1 MKLYVPSRFG
11 YQRRVSRQIMVGSVP
26 VGGDAPIML
35 QSMCTTKTTDVAA
48 TVAQSIRM
56 IAVGCQLVRITAPG
70 VADAK
75 ALKDI
80 RTGLNAAGYAHVPLV
95 ADIHFMPAAALEAIE
110 HVEKVRINPGNFADK
125 KRFAVTDYS
134 DADYQGEVERV
145 RERFL
150 PLVRRAKTLGR
161 ALRIGTN
168 HGSLSDRI
176 MNRFG
181 DTPAG
186 MVESALEFCRFCRDE
201 GFHDLCISMKASNPK
216 VMVQAYRLLCAR
228 LDDFGIAYP
237 LHLGVTEAG
246 DGEDGRVKSAAGIGS
261 LLEDGI
267 GDTIRVSLTE
277 APEAEIP
284 VARALAQRYAGWRTR
299 SAPAGLPAEALDP
312 YQFNRPNAEIIRLG
326 ANIPLGGGLVPRVL
340 APASSTAPAGDPPAD
355 ILVDDHT
362 LWALKAHSIPGAE
375 RCPGTTTVPTQS
387 TSHGTTGSQ
396 SASPGT
402 AGFQPALLSASP
414 GTTGSQPALPAQATT
429 PLTPLT
435 LLRLRDCFTPPPI
448 LTGSLVL
455 VRLDDQDPASQLR
468 KALALLPDGCPIG
481 IAESGL
487 LGETRAYRMLAAVI
501 AHDFAAAEARQIG
514 TGRRVPICIAL
525 PFQRDDLALAAI
537 AGGLL
542 IDGIG
547 DCIYLPGA
555 SDPRRL
561 AYTVLQAVKARTTRA
576 DYVACPSCGR
586 TQFDLMEVTAQI
598 RDVTNHLDGVTI
610 AIMGCIVNGP
620 GEMADADFGYV
631 GSGPGKID
639 LYRRKDIVRR
649 NLPFDR
655 ARDELIGLIR
665 EAGMWK
671 ERGEAKTG
679 TAPAPE

>member
-1 MKLYVPSRFG
+1 MNSYVPSRFG
-11 YQRRVSRQIMVGSVP
+11 YQRRVSRQIMIGSVP
-26 VGGDAPIML
+26 VGGNAPVML

-56 IAVGCQLVRITAPG
+56 IDVGCQMVRITAPG

-80 RTGLNAAGYAHVPLV
+80 RTSLNAAGYAQVPLV

-125 KRFAVTDYS
+125 KRFAITEYS
-134 DADYQGEVERV
+134 DAEYQGEVERV

-150 PLVRRAKTLGR
+150 PLVRRAKILGR

-246 DGEDGRVKSAAGIGS
+246 DGEDGRVKSAAGIGA

-299 SAPAGLPAEALDP
+299 SAPPNLPSEAVDP
-312 YQFNRPNAEIIRLG
+312 YQYHRPNADIIRLG
-326 ANIPLGGGLVPRVL
+326 HDVPLGGGLIPRVL
-340 APASSTAPAGDPPAD
+340 VPANSTAPAGDPPAD
-355 ILVDDHT
+355 VLVDDQT

-375 RCPGTTTVPTQS
+375 RCP
-387 TSHGTTGSQ
+387 
-396 SASPGT
+396 AGT
-402 AGFQPALLSASP
+402 AIGQPA
-414 GTTGSQPALPAQATT
+414 ALVRPSNGI
-429 PLTPLT
+429 PLTV
-435 LLRLRDCFTPPPI
+435 LRLQDCATPPPI
-448 LTGSLVL
+448 APGSLVL
-455 VRLDDQDPASQLR
+455 VRLDDQDPTNQLR
-468 KALALLPDGCPIG
+468 RALALIPDGCPIG
-481 IAESGL
+481 IAEPGL
-487 LGETRAYRMLAAVI
+487 LGETRAYRLLAAVI
-501 AHDFAAAEARQIG
+501 AQDFTTAEASQPG

-525 PFQRDDLALAAI
+525 PFQRDDLTLSAI
-537 AGGLL
+537 AGGLM

-547 DCIYLPGA
+547 DCVYLPSA

-561 AYTVLQAVKARTTRA
+561 AYTLLQAVKARTTRA

-598 RDVTNHLDGVTI
+598 RAVTNHLDGVTI

-639 LYRRKDIVRR
+639 LYRRKDKVRTAI
-649 NLPFDR
+649 PPDR
-655 ARDELIGLIR
+655 ARDELIGLIK

-671 ERGEAKTG
+671 DPGISSMPLG
-679 TAPAPE
+679 